1 MPVGGDAPGSD
12 VIDGVEVDLIQN
24 LTPPFQLESPLALHL
39 PLKFPVSLTSQMS
52 SNDDDDGRIG
62 ILIVASVL

>member
-24 LTPPFQLESPLALHL
+24 LTPPFLLESPLHL
-39 PLKFPVSLTSQMS
+39 PLEVPVSLTSLMS
-52 SNDDDDGRIG
+52 SNDDDDDRIG